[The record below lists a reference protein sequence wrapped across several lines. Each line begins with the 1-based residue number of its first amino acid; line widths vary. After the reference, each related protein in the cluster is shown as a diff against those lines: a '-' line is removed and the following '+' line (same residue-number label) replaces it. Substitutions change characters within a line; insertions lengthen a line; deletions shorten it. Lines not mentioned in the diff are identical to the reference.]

1 MWARYARLT
10 SSSQY
15 FPRYSLGNLSWLLMM
30 FLHFLQIIPM
40 ISDTPGSHRVSKLAE
55 RSPSQPAADW
65 GTTTIQVCATEAMF
79 CFGEL
84 EWPNV
89 EPMIMSIFVYLH
101 LECIYFMQIS
111 EMYLNQINMAQAGNK
126 HQNSLY
132 STSDYG
138 SMSTLDQSTLDLT
151 TSMSACSEYG
161 SLMTLNQP
169 EKSPFES
176 IKKPQVMVNSYISK
190 YK

>member
-1 MWARYARLT
+1 
-10 SSSQY
+10 
-15 FPRYSLGNLSWLLMM
+15 
-30 FLHFLQIIPM
+30 
-40 ISDTPGSHRVSKLAE
+40 
-55 RSPSQPAADW
+55 
-65 GTTTIQVCATEAMF
+65 
-79 CFGEL
+79 
-84 EWPNV
+84 
-89 EPMIMSIFVYLH
+89 MSIFVYLH

-111 EMYLNQINMAQAGNK
+111 EMYLNQLNMAQAGNK

-176 IKKPQVMVNSYISK
+176 SKKPQVMVNSYRLK
-190 YK
+190 YKLNNVLFNLRKKKSQKKCPRRKSYFQRTLHLWHRCLQKMFL